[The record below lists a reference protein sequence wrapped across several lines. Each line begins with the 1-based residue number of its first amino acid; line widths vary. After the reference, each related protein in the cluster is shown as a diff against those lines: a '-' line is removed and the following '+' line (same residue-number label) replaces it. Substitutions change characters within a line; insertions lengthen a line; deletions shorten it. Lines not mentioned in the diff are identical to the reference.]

1 MDNRICLNMKG
12 CKSATEC
19 LHCVADFAIQGG
31 VDMEKTKNL
40 CIYTNKDDTQ
50 AHFKN
55 QEHIIPA
62 CIGGMKKLPKG
73 YVSDEVNTLF
83 SGLELKLARNSPIT
97 LVRMFVG
104 PGKRGSHNPKRRG
117 GASKIVSV
125 MQSDETGEYSLG
137 YMRVGVPIT
146 IDQIH
151 MVYLEGGKRQISFCF
166 DTETVDEDHFQE
178 RVAEW
183 IHELT
188 EFDGQATILQKKE
201 MPENEV
207 ILGKESGR
215 WYLAASTDKE
225 ALKEESMKELRLLGA
240 ANEKGLLNASN
251 ADAQVNESFG
261 IVDLQMPHKGRNHVT
276 SDIRQEIDLYAY
288 YRVVAKIAFNCLA
301 EVRGWEYVMQQKFD
315 PVREAILTGKDIEQM
330 VMMQGKE
337 NSHADVLN
345 KLEHAKGFGVW
356 RHMICITWVPN
367 GLVAEV
373 MLYGETNSM
382 VVVLSREDG
391 HDFGE
396 MDGYV
401 CDWENRREMRFL
413 DYLGEITREDC
424 EPYEWD
430 EVEE

>member
-1 MDNRICLNMKG
+1 
-12 CKSATEC
+12 
-19 LHCVADFAIQGG
+19 
-31 VDMEKTKNL
+31 MEETKNL

-151 MVYLEGGKRQISFCF
+151 MVYLEGGKRQTSFCF

-183 IHELT
+183 IHELA

-215 WYLAASTDKE
+215 WYLATSTDKE
-225 ALKEESMKELRLLGA
+225 EVLKEELMKDLRLLGT

-251 ADAQVNESFG
+251 ADAQENKSSG

-301 EVRGWEYVMQQKFD
+301 EVRGREYVMQQKFD
-315 PVREAILTGKDIEQM
+315 PVREAILTGKDIERM
-330 VMMQGKE
+330 VMMPGKE

-345 KLEHAKGFGVW
+345 KLENAKGFGVW
-356 RHMICITWVPN
+356 RHMICITRIPN

-373 MLYGETNSM
+373 MLYGDATPM
-382 VVVLSREDG
+382 FVVLSKEDCR
-391 HDFGE
+391 DFGE

-413 DYLGEITREDC
+413 EYIGEITREDR

-430 EVEE
+430 EEEE

>member
-1 MDNRICLNMKG
+1 M
-12 CKSATEC
+12 TEWNP
-19 LHCVADFAIQGG
+19 LQNVRYFVADFAIQGEI
-31 VDMEKTKNL
+31 DMEETKNL

-137 YMRVGVPIT
+137 YMRVGAPIT

-151 MVYLEGGKRQISFCF
+151 MVYLEGGKRQTSFRF

-183 IHELT
+183 IHELA
-188 EFDGQATILQKKE
+188 EFDGQATMLQE
-201 MPENEV
+201 EGMPENEI

-215 WYLAASTDKE
+215 WYLAVPTGGGE
-225 ALKEESMKELRLLGA
+225 ETLKANLIKELRLLGA
-240 ANEKGLLNASN
+240 AYEQELLNQSGACLQ
-251 ADAQVNESFG
+251 DKRPTGIEGFG
-261 IVDLQMPHKGRNHVT
+261 TAHRAENHVT

-301 EVRGWEYVMQQKFD
+301 EVRGREYVMQQKFD
-315 PVREAILTGKDIEQM
+315 PIRETILTGEEIDKIVLMPGRE
-330 VMMQGKE
+330 KT
-337 NSHADVLN
+337 NADVLE
-345 KLEHAKGFGVW
+345 KLENAKGFGVW
-356 RHMICITWVPN
+356 RHMICITQIPN

-373 MLYGETNSM
+373 MLYGGANPM
-382 VVVLSREDG
+382 VVVLSEEDCR
-391 HDFGE
+391 DFGE

-413 DYLGEITREDC
+413 DYLGEITREDS
-424 EPYEWD
+424 EPYKWD
-430 EVEE
+430 EEEE

>member
-1 MDNRICLNMKG
+1 
-12 CKSATEC
+12 
-19 LHCVADFAIQGG
+19 
-31 VDMEKTKNL
+31 
-40 CIYTNKDDTQ
+40 
-50 AHFKN
+50 
-55 QEHIIPA
+55 
-62 CIGGMKKLPKG
+62 MKKLPKG

-151 MVYLEGGKRQISFCF
+151 IVYLEGGKRQTSFRF

-183 IHELT
+183 IHELA

-201 MPENEV
+201 MPENEF
-207 ILGKESGR
+207 S
-215 WYLAASTDKE
+215 
-225 ALKEESMKELRLLGA
+225 
-240 ANEKGLLNASN
+240 
-251 ADAQVNESFG
+251 G

-301 EVRGWEYVMQQKFD
+301 EVRGREYVMQQKFA
-315 PVREAILTGKDIEQM
+315 PVRESILTGKDIEQM
-330 VMMQGKE
+330 VMMPGKK
-337 NSHADVLN
+337 NPH
-345 KLEHAKGFGVW
+345 
-356 RHMICITWVPN
+356 
-367 GLVAEV
+367 AEV
-373 MLYGETNSM
+373 MLYGDANPM
-382 VVVLSREDG
+382 FVVLSEEDCR
-391 HDFGE
+391 DFGE

-424 EPYEWD
+424 ESYEWD

>member
-1 MDNRICLNMKG
+1 
-12 CKSATEC
+12 
-19 LHCVADFAIQGG
+19 
-31 VDMEKTKNL
+31 MEETKNL

-50 AHFKN
+50 AYFKN

-117 GASKIVSV
+117 GASKMVSV
-125 MQSDETGEYSLG
+125 MKSQETGKYSLG
-137 YMRVGVPIT
+137 YIRMGVPIT
-146 IDQIH
+146 IDQIQIIH
-151 MVYLEGGKRQISFCF
+151 MENGKHQVSLCF
-166 DTETVDEDHFQE
+166 DSEDADEENFLD
-178 RVAEW
+178 RTAEW
-183 IHELT
+183 MRELK
-188 EFDGQATILQKKE
+188 EFDGQATMLQE
-201 MPENEV
+201 EGMPENEI

-215 WYLAASTDKE
+215 WYLAVSTGGGE
-225 ALKEESMKELRLLGA
+225 ETLKANLIKELRLLGA
-240 ANEKGLLNASN
+240 AYEQELLNQSGACLQ
-251 ADAQVNESFG
+251 DKRPTGIEGFG
-261 IVDLQMPHKGRNHVT
+261 TAHRAEKHVT

-301 EVRGWEYVMQQKFD
+301 EVRGREYAMQQKFD

-330 VMMQGKE
+330 VMMPGKE

-345 KLEHAKGFGVW
+345 KLENAKGFGVW
-356 RHMICITWVPN
+356 RHMICITRIPN

-373 MLYGETNSM
+373 MLYGDANPM
-382 VVVLSREDG
+382 FVVLSKEDS

-413 DYLGEITREDC
+413 DYLREITREYS
-424 EPYEWD
+424 ELYERD

>member
-1 MDNRICLNMKG
+1 
-12 CKSATEC
+12 
-19 LHCVADFAIQGG
+19 
-31 VDMEKTKNL
+31 MEESKNL

-55 QEHIIPA
+55 QEHIVPA

-151 MVYLEGGKRQISFCF
+151 IVYLEGGKRQTSFRF

-183 IHELT
+183 IHELA
-188 EFDGQATILQKKE
+188 EFDSQATILQKKE
-201 MPENEV
+201 MPENEF
-207 ILGKESGR
+207 S
-215 WYLAASTDKE
+215 
-225 ALKEESMKELRLLGA
+225 
-240 ANEKGLLNASN
+240 
-251 ADAQVNESFG
+251 G

-301 EVRGWEYVMQQKFD
+301 EVRGREYVMQQKFA
-315 PVREAILTGKDIEQM
+315 PVRESILTGKDIEQM
-330 VMMQGKE
+330 VMMPGKK
-337 NSHADVLN
+337 NPH
-345 KLEHAKGFGVW
+345 
-356 RHMICITWVPN
+356 
-367 GLVAEV
+367 AEV
-373 MLYGETNSM
+373 MLYGDANPM
-382 VVVLSREDG
+382 FVVLSEEDCR
-391 HDFGE
+391 DFGE

-413 DYLGEITREDC
+413 DYLGEITREDS

-430 EVEE
+430 DVEE